1 VTDIGE
7 QRLRETRKER
17 GGTIDP
23 QRKKERDRVKE
34 RERKREIE

>member
-1 VTDIGE
+1 
-7 QRLRETRKER
+7 LRETRKER
-17 GGTIDP
+17 GGTIDT